1 MFFGTDLCFCIGALL
16 YNYSTY
22 PRVYCVDMPSSRPS
36 PQLPKQG
43 LSTSKEI
50 TAFPNPAKDEVLF
63 TYRVINAD
71 EGLKITVRN
80 INGTI
85 VKVFYVTDGK
95 GVQEWRTNDVPNG
108 MYFYQLSDN
117 KGKYGAGKVV
127 IAR

>member
-1 MFFGTDLCFCIGALL
+1 MLAVAGPSAFCLRPTAGTEDQYAADLFRFGSHFGIAAFSGQTIGNAAGALL

-63 TYRVINAD
+63 TYRVINC
-71 EGLKITVRN
+71 G
-80 INGTI
+80 
-85 VKVFYVTDGK
+85 
-95 GVQEWRTNDVPNG
+95 
-108 MYFYQLSDN
+108 
-117 KGKYGAGKVV
+117 
-127 IAR
+127 